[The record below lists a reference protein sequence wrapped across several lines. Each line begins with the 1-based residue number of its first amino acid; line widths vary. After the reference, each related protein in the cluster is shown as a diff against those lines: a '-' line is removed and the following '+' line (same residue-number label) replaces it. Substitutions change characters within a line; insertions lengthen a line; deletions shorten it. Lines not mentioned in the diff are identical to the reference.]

1 MTWIECGTEH
11 LEAIREILNEA
22 IVHTT
27 ARYDYQ
33 PKTMQDMEEWF
44 AQRVAVGLP
53 VIGLVDETDT
63 LVGFG
68 TYGPFRAFAAYKYTV
83 EHSLY
88 LKANQ
93 RGKGW
98 GRQMLERLI
107 QRAEEQDYHT
117 LVGVIDA
124 ENASSILLHERLGF
138 EKCGIIRHAGYKFG
152 RWLDLA
158 IYQRLLAGP
167 EQPVEHC

>member
-1 MTWIECGTEH
+1 
-11 LEAIREILNEA
+11 
-22 IVHTT
+22 
-27 ARYDYQ
+27 
-33 PKTMQDMEEWF
+33 
-44 AQRVAVGLP
+44 